1 MKEGHAL
8 KYLQNYNPVGN
19 FWLSVIIAAVPIL
32 TLLYFL
38 ALHPHKAKNGQKL
51 LGIYAP
57 YAAAI
62 AALVALLVCLFVM
75 KMPTTTTGAAF
86 GLGVIS
92 GLFPIGWI
100 IFGAIFLYIMTVV
113 TGKFEIVKDSIAGIT
128 ADRRLQALLVAF
140 CFGAFIE
147 GASGFGTPVAV
158 AGAIMVGL
166 GFRPLTAAVICL
178 IANTAPVAW
187 GAIGTPVLTLAKV
200 TGLPDG
206 LITQMAGRQLPFFSI
221 IIPFWL
227 VATLVLMEK
236 GKWKDVWEVWPAILV
251 TGVSFATAQFLMA
264 QWQQT
269 GLVDIL
275 AGMFSII
282 VTSLFLRV
290 YTPKRILTNEMAYA
304 VADGREAGEAKVI
317 PKHGHSW
324 PVMLQAWAPWAFLA
338 IFVTLWGVP
347 SVKTFL
353 DGLFAPSFAVPYL
366 DGVVF
371 TTAPV
376 SPTAV
381 AKTGTAAVYTFNL
394 ITSAGTGILI
404 AAFIT
409 GTIFLKV
416 SLAQWKEILVTT
428 VVRLKIPITV
438 IALVFGLS
446 YVTRYAGT
454 DAILALAFVKTGSVY
469 PFFAVM
475 VGWLGVFLTGS
486 DTASN
491 SLFGNLQQIT
501 AKQLGLNPLLIVT
514 ANSTGGVMGK
524 MIDPQSITVA
534 TTVCYENAQEGIN
547 AVGIIFRK
555 VFWHSVVL
563 AILMGILVYLQ
574 AYVFTWMIPAMK

>member
-1 MKEGHAL
+1 M

-304 VADGREAGEAKVI
+304 VADGTEAGEAKVI

>member
-1 MKEGHAL
+1 M

-304 VADGREAGEAKVI
+304 LADGREAGEAKVI

-534 TTVCYENAQEGIN
+534 TTVCYKDPEEGIN